1 MHLYL
6 PLVVLP
12 QFAEDGTTLYV
23 GETWAGRVSRWNAT
37 SAVYL
42 GLAGAMQYPLGI
54 QLCRTGTEL
63 RVVAAEF
70 VTDRFGE
77 QDFVYRGTVLAKG
90 ATRHFTI
97 MVQLVIG
104 VVQLIQVVCI
114 VPLTS
119 LCS

>member
-1 MHLYL
+1 M
-6 PLVVLP
+6 
-12 QFAEDGTTLYV
+12 
-23 GETWAGRVSRWNAT
+23 SRWNAT
-37 SAVYL
+37 SGAYL
-42 GLAGAMQYPLGI
+42 GLAGVVQYPLGL
-54 QLCRTGTEL
+54 QLCRAGTEL

-77 QDFVYRGTVLAKG
+77 QDFVSRGTVLAKG

-104 VVQLIQVVCI
+104 VVQLIQVVC
-114 VPLTS
+114 VAPLTS

>member
-37 SAVYL
+37 SGAYL
-42 GLAGAMQYPLGI
+42 GLAGVMQYPLGL
-54 QLCRTGTEL
+54 QLCRAGTEL

-77 QDFVYRGTVLAKG
+77 QDFVSRGTVLAKG
-90 ATRHFTI
+90 ATR
-97 MVQLVIG
+97 QLVRG
-104 VVQLIQVVCI
+104 VVQLIQVVC
-114 VPLTS
+114 VAPLTS

>member
-1 MHLYL
+1 
-6 PLVVLP
+6 VLP

-37 SAVYL
+37 SGAYL
-42 GLAGAMQYPLGI
+42 GLAGVMQYPLGL
-54 QLCRTGTEL
+54 QLCRAGTEL

-77 QDFVYRGTVLAKG
+77 QDFVSRGTVLAKG
-90 ATRHFTI
+90 ATR
-97 MVQLVIG
+97 QLVRG
-104 VVQLIQVVCI
+104 VVQLIQVVC
-114 VPLTS
+114 VAPLTS